1 MNWDGY
7 IMLAL
12 NLPRSAN
19 INMKNK
25 SNINTSRIGFKD
37 FKISRISLSIEI
49 ITYFIN
55 YHRHYYSQVWALKY
69 LAYTFELHP

>member
-1 MNWDGY
+1 M

-37 FKISRISLSIEI
+37 FKMSRISLSIEI
-49 ITYFIN
+49 ITHSIITGITKVRYGLQNI
-55 YHRHYYSQVWALKY
+55 
-69 LAYTFELHP
+69 YTFELHP

>member
-1 MNWDGY
+1 MIMIQTGELGMATSCM

-37 FKISRISLSIEI
+37 FKMSRISLSIEI
-49 ITYFIN
+49 ITHN
-55 YHRHYYSQVWALKY
+55 
-69 LAYTFELHP
+69 